1 VTLAWVVLGLRGAPA
16 AVLASAAA
24 GALAIALALGSYRW
38 FEVPMTRT
46 LIPGLIRR
54 PQATAATA
62 PHFGTRSPKAA
73 APKG

>member
-1 VTLAWVVLGLRGAPA
+1 
-16 AVLASAAA
+16 
-24 GALAIALALGSYRW
+24 
-38 FEVPMTRT
+38 MTRT